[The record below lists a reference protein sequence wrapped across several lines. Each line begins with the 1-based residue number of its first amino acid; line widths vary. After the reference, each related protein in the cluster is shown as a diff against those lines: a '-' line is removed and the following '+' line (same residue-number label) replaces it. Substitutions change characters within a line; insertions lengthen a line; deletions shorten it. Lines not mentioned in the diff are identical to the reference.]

1 MDTSAELSEL
11 ATALAKAQSA
21 IKGAV
26 KDSANPFYKSNYADL
41 DSVWDA
47 CREPL
52 TSNGLAIVQSPR
64 ADGAVVY
71 VDTLLVHASGQWIRG
86 SLSVRAKD
94 ESPQAV
100 GSCIT
105 YLRRY
110 ALQSFAG
117 VAPEDDDG
125 EAATS
130 REGESEIA
138 QQLRASLKA
147 APAKPVPVKPKAEPR
162 RTTPPQSPV
171 GLRVQHA
178 KVAKEGTNDRGP
190 WVLYAVKFTDGSEGT
205 TFSKSIFEAA
215 KDCAHSGRLV
225 EAVIVD
231 KKIQELTPIYEAGER
246 GASDEVPF

>member
-1 MDTSAELSEL
+1 METSPEVNEL
-11 ATALAKAQSA
+11 ATAMAKAQSA

-26 KDSANPFYKSNYADL
+26 KDSANPFFKSTYADL

-64 ADGAVVY
+64 SDGAVVY
-71 VDTLLVHASGQWIRG
+71 VDTMLLHSSGQWIRG

-117 VAPEDDDG
+117 VAPEDDDAEG
-125 EAATS
+125 ATERQ
-130 REGESEIA
+130 RESSTTAEPVTDSPIA
-138 QQLRASLKA
+138 QQLRASLNQPRRFPPTPPTPPERKA
-147 APAKPVPVKPKAEPR
+147 AESGHGDILLISDAQAKRYYAIAKGVGWPDDALHAWLFDNYGYKSSKEIPR
-162 RTTPPQSPV
+162 KRYEEI
-171 GLRVQHA
+171 
-178 KVAKEGTNDRGP
+178 VAAVKEGR
-190 WVLYAVKFTDGSEGT
+190 V
-205 TFSKSIFEAA
+205 
-215 KDCAHSGRLV
+215 
-225 EAVIVD
+225 
-231 KKIQELTPIYEAGER
+231 
-246 GASDEVPF
+246 